1 MFNFPTQFCL
11 GCISDGLSA
20 SESREVILNEYVYG
34 FSVDYNWIDK
44 SGILNIQKYFMTKNN
59 IKECSACLLY

>member
-11 GCISDGLSA
+11 GSLSNELSA
-20 SESREVILNEYVYG
+20 SESREVNLNEYVYG

-44 SGILNIQKYFMTKNN
+44 SGILNIHKYLMTKNN
-59 IKECSACLLY
+59 TKQCSTCLLY